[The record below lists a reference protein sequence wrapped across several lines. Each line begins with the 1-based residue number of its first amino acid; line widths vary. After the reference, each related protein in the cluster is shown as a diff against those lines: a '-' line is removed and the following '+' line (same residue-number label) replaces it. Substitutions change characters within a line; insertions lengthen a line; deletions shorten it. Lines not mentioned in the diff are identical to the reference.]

1 MDSWLFGNKGKSRG
15 SALRV
20 VCGSDYSS
28 RLVQE
33 VIHRIRLN
41 ADRDSVD
48 LHNISVNFDSRAE
61 HNLFAVHLDS
71 AIGNEIFADTTAT
84 ETCSR

>member
-1 MDSWLFGNKGKSRG
+1 
-15 SALRV
+15 
-20 VCGSDYSS
+20 
-28 RLVQE
+28 
-33 VIHRIRLN
+33 LN

-71 AIGNEIFADTTAT
+71 AIGNEIFADSTAT
-84 ETCSR
+84 ETCSC

>member
-1 MDSWLFGNKGKSRG
+1 MDPWFYGNKGQSRG

-20 VCGSDYSS
+20 VCSSDYAS

-33 VIHRIRLN
+33 VIDRVRLN

-48 LHNISVNFDSRAE
+48 LHNISVNFDSSAE

-71 AIGNEIFADTTAT
+71 AIGNEVLADSTAT